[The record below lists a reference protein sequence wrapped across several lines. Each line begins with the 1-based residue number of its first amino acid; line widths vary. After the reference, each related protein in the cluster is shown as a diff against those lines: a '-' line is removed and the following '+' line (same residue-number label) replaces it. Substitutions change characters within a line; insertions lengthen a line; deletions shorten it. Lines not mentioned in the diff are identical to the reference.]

1 MTKRSIAVTLALSLG
16 MSLLTPAVP
25 ASARQTIGQVLQRPQ
40 QSLTHLIMK
49 KMWTL
54 RKTSAT
60 EKL

>member
-25 ASARQTIGQVLQRPQ
+25 ASAQTDHRTGVTETQ